1 MLHIIFRRPLTSERH
16 FMIDT
21 EKARSQRELRRN
33 GNMMIDI
40 CIMIVVLV
48 DLLPEKAHLIYQT
61 YHIALT
67 L

>member
-1 MLHIIFRRPLTSERH
+1 
-16 FMIDT
+16 MIDT